1 MFENLQEKLESA
13 LKRFRG
19 QATITEENID
29 EAMREIRRALLEA
42 DVNLHVANKFVEE
55 VKKKAVGTEVKGKL
69 LPEQL
74 IVKLVRDE
82 LVEIL
87 GKKKS
92 DLMFSPHPPTVV
104 LVAGLQ
110 GSGKTTFC
118 AKLAK
123 NLRKKG
129 RQPLLVAGDVY
140 RPAAIEQLKQLGKT
154 INMPVFSSEEKNP
167 VKIAKDALS
176 YAKKFARDVLIVDT
190 AGRLTIDEQM
200 MQELEDISKAVN
212 PTETLFVCDAMIGQD
227 AVTTAKAFNERL
239 SLTGVVLTKLDG
251 DTRGGAALSV
261 MNVVGKPIK
270 FVGTGEK
277 VDALEPFHPE
287 RIASRILGMG
297 DILTLVEKAEQQI
310 DEQQAK
316 KLEQKIRKNEFTY
329 DDFLEQ
335 LKTIRKM
342 GSIKDLLGMLP
353 GMDKA
358 LRNVNIDDD
367 AFSKVE
373 AIILS
378 MTRYERNNPKKING
392 SRRKRIAM
400 GSGTTVQD
408 VNRLI
413 KQFEDMTKMM
423 KNISRGGRSR
433 FLKNFGLPR
442 NFGM

>member
-1 MFENLQEKLESA
+1 MFDNLQEKLESA

-19 QATITEENID
+19 QSAITEENID
-29 EAMREIRRALLEA
+29 EAMREIRRALIEA

-69 LPEQL
+69 MPEQL
-74 IVKLVRDE
+74 VVKIVRDE

-87 GKKKS
+87 GSKKS
-92 DLMFSPHPPTVV
+92 DLLFSSHPPTVV

-140 RPAAIEQLKQLGKT
+140 RPAAIEQLKQLGKS
-154 INMPVFSSEEKNP
+154 INMPVFASDENKP

-190 AGRLTIDEQM
+190 AGRLTIDEDM
-200 MQELEDISKAVN
+200 MKELEEISKAIN
-212 PTETLFVCDAMIGQD
+212 PDETLFVCDAMIGQD

-239 SLTGVVLTKLDG
+239 TLTGVVLTKLDG

-297 DILTLVEKAEQQI
+297 DILTLVEKAEQQL

-329 DDFLEQ
+329 DDFLDQ

-358 LRNVNIDDD
+358 MRNVNIDDS

-378 MTRYERNNPKKING
+378 MTKFERTNPKKING
-392 SRRKRIAM
+392 SRRKRIAS

-423 KNISRGGRSR
+423 KNISRGGKSR
-433 FLKNFGLPR
+433 FLKNFGLPQ